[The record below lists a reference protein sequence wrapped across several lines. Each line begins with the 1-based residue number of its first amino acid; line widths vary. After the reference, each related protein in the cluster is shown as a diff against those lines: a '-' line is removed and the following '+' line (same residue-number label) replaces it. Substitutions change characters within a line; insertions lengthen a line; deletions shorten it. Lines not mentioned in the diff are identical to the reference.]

1 MKTLTLK
8 RKIINGGYL
17 MGSFLDE
24 NSFDELI
31 NYDCDVYDVSGF
43 LLAKFRKNIL
53 TETKLFDCVNNT
65 RDAIVK
71 MDNRGIASGKVDV
84 SKTQNAAYG
93 AGKIENFKLYPIK
106 QDGTISKTKKGNVVL
121 NGLIGYMDR
130 SVMFPYCRKTA
141 FTKYQFE
148 KFEKAIPFIKEVD
161 FYYSELIPDKWE
173 IQKEYAKATNK
184 NYIISDTSFTTVT
197 INKDFQTAVH
207 KDAGDLKQG
216 FGNLSCYKTK
226 GCKGGHFVL
235 PEWRVAFNLDN
246 CDLLLVDVHQW
257 HGNTPIIK
265 GSDHD
270 ERISFVMYY
279 RENTIKCLAPSE
291 ELERVKRAN
300 NKL

>member
-1 MKTLTLK
+1 MKTLTINK
-8 RKIINGGYL
+8 KIINGDHL

-31 NYDCDVYDVSGF
+31 NYSCDVFDSSGI

-53 TETKLFDCVNNT
+53 TESKLLECVENT
-65 RDAIVK
+65 RKSIVN
-71 MDNRGIASGKVDV
+71 MDNRGTASGKIDLQ
-84 SKTQNAAYG
+84 KTR
-93 AGKIENFKLYPIK
+93 FKRGELKEGNKTFFNIK
-106 QDGTISKTKKGNVVL
+106 SDGTKGKTRKGNMVL
-121 NGLIGYMDR
+121 NGIIGYMDR
-130 SVMFPYCRKTA
+130 TTMMPYCRKTS
-141 FTKYQFE
+141 FTKNEFE
-148 KFEKAIPFIKEVD
+148 KFDKAIPFIKEVD
-161 FYYSELIPDKWE
+161 SFYSELINEKWK

-226 GCKGGHFVL
+226 GCKGGCFVL
-235 PEWRVAFNLDN
+235 PQWRIAFDLDN

-257 HGNTPIIK
+257 HGNTPITK
-265 GSDHD
+265 ESEED
-270 ERISFVMYY
+270 ERISFVMYL
-279 RENTIKCLAPSE
+279 RENITKCLAPSK